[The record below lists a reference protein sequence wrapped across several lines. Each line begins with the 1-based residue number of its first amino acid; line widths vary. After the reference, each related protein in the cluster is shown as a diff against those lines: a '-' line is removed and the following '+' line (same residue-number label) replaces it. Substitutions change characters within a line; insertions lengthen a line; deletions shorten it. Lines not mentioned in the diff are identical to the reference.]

1 MPMQKNSL
9 RSLWGAP
16 LFLNVLLSIGLA
28 CALLGDGIIW
38 RVLAWILL
46 VVPIG
51 VAGYYIRRRF

>member
-1 MPMQKNSL
+1 MHKKSL
-9 RSLWGAP
+9 PSRWGAP
-16 LFLNVLLSIGLA
+16 LFLNVLLGIGLA

-46 VVPIG
+46 VAPIG